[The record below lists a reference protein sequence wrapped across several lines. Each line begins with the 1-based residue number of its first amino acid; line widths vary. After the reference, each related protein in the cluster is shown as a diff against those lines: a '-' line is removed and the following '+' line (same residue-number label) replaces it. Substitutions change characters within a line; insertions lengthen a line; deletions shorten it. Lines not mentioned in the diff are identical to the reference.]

1 MYDSP
6 INRESD
12 ISFDENAF
20 PSSNASFYFYR
31 RSYFN
36 LGYKG
41 AITDKSLVYVMPH
54 TCFDLD
60 HPIDFEVISYLICNN
75 KLDFAL

>member
-20 PSSNASFYFYR
+20 ENEDELLEIEKNSLLNNPIK
-31 RSYFN
+31 SYFN
-36 LGYKG
+36 
-41 AITDKSLVYVMPH
+41 I
-54 TCFDLD
+54 
-60 HPIDFEVISYLICNN
+60 
-75 KLDFAL
+75 